1 MFAVALKAVAITVAT
16 GALSLPNQESQ
27 IIHFFDYSILTVSSL
42 AELATYLIALHTAVI
57 AWVRS
62 LASCKKNNYL
72 GCGFLFI
79 IHVISFMFTTAT

>member
-1 MFAVALKAVAITVAT
+1 MFAVALKAVANTVAT

-27 IIHFFDYSILTVSSL
+27 IIHFFDYSILTVSHVI
-42 AELATYLIALHTAVI
+42 AELAMYLIAFHTAVI

-62 LASCKKNNYL
+62 LASCKTNYL

-79 IHVISFMFTTAT
+79 IHVLSFMFTTAT